1 LGASGGA
8 VQAEFSL
15 LIALET
21 AWLQPSRLSSEKLV
35 SQAFAFKYNL
45 YRYVQVLRV
54 GKGKTYLLDLETCDV
69 YHDCRAGE
77 WPAPYGGEAHVESS

>member
-1 LGASGGA
+1 M
-8 VQAEFSL
+8 
-15 LIALET
+15 
-21 AWLQPSRLSSEKLV
+21 
-35 SQAFAFKYNL
+35 